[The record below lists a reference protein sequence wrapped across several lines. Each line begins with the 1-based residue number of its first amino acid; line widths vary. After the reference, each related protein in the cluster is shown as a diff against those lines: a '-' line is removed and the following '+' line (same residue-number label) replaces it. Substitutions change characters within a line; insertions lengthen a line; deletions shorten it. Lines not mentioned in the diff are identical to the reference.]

1 MFALFLV
8 KNRYP
13 NMKKLIALLFL
24 LPLASCGDGSKN
36 FTLGFSPAGLP
47 LTLCISSTGQPSI
60 KFSNSIKLPIG
71 SLSLGDGTV
80 AQNHRTYLVLN
91 SRNDG
96 KRYAFEL
103 TDLNEKISWETSKYT
118 VNTVEN
124 RRFSTV
130 VSVESEEISNLL
142 HKKEEAS
149 SKPRFPEQPFSY
161 FYLTKK
167 LTGAVNWEVHG
178 FSDLIADLLFAIL
191 WVVCLIVDLVL
202 MVAFFILRIIWWLI
216 LLLGYLFGAT

>member
-1 MFALFLV
+1 MKRLTLLLLAILF
-8 KNRYP
+8 
-13 NMKKLIALLFL
+13 IG
-24 LPLASCGDGSKN
+24 CGNGDKN

-80 AQNHRTYLVLN
+80 AQNHRTYVVLN

-103 TDLNEKISWETSKYT
+103 TDLNEKITWETSKHT

-130 VSVESEEISNLL
+130 VTVESEEISNLL
-142 HKKEEAS
+142 HKREEAGT
-149 SKPRFPEQPFSY
+149 KPHFPEQPFSY
-161 FYLTKK
+161 FGLTKS
-167 LTGAVNWEVHG
+167 LTHAVNWEVHS
-178 FSDLIADLLFAIL
+178 FSDLIADILFAIV
-191 WVVCLIVDLVL
+191 WVVCFIVDLIL
-202 MVAFFILRIIWWLI
+202 MAVFFLLRVIWWIL
-216 LLLGYLFGAT
+216 LLLGYLCGVG